1 MLIFALWSVLL
12 AAATQVVEAQ
22 VTVYGQTPKAQLTAT
37 STSGQAPMATLHA
50 YDTTVLTP
58 PSPPNPPITQLT
70 FAIPRDAAS
79 MPGLSIPHTGSA
91 FFGFSVEMSVITQI
105 LGKNSTHIFVPFL
118 NLMSNIQERAGSV
131 MIRMGG
137 NTQEFAKFYDGQFND
152 GRVTHKEDSGSNQT
166 TQTPAVMYTKDLFYM
181 AANISSLLDV
191 KWFLG
196 LPFNDTSTFH
206 LEMAEYGQSI
216 LGDNLLALQA
226 GNEPDLYA
234 AHGKRPQGYSPYD
247 YVGELYQMLQAV
259 DANPNVPVKNKFVG
273 PSISQSEWTPEQVW
287 DTGFIAN
294 FKDRLY
300 ALTVERYLNNNCF
313 AQFGSGT
320 YQDPQANFPNYLT
333 HDTHVGLLAGYL
345 NSTQLA
351 QAAGLPFMMFETNT
365 ASCGGFPGISQSFG
379 AGMWVLDYGLQ
390 MAYSNFSHALLHLG
404 GQNVYYN
411 PWISPPTNQSS
422 YNEWTVGSTFY
433 AAMIAAE
440 VFGKSDTG
448 RIMDLHAQSPFT
460 PAYAIYER
468 DTLSK
473 VALFNY
479 IDDTSGANNINAA
492 ISIPNA
498 GVPETVKVKYFLA
511 ESVASKANLT
521 WAGQT
526 FGNNFEADGR
536 LKGNLNVTT
545 IQCDRSANVCNIPLR
560 APSFALVFMD
570 SNDSEATE
578 GQATATFVTTAFT
591 KAHNT
596 VKVDPAVLATSNGH
610 SGKERERLAG
620 TSHGSITG
628 GAESRYGLVSSAVVL
643 MSTLAGACLMLNG
656 LWR

>member
-234 AHGKRPQGYSPYD
+234 A
-247 YVGELYQMLQAV
+247 YVA
-259 DANPNVPVKNKFVG
+259 
-273 PSISQSEWTPEQVW
+273 
-287 DTGFIAN
+287 
-294 FKDRLY
+294 
-300 ALTVERYLNNNCF
+300 
-313 AQFGSGT
+313 
-320 YQDPQANFPNYLT
+320 
-333 HDTHVGLLAGYL
+333 
-345 NSTQLA
+345 
-351 QAAGLPFMMFETNT
+351 
-365 ASCGGFPGISQSFG
+365 
-379 AGMWVLDYGLQ
+379 
-390 MAYSNFSHALLHLG
+390 
-404 GQNVYYN
+404 
-411 PWISPPTNQSS
+411 
-422 YNEWTVGSTFY
+422 
-433 AAMIAAE
+433 
-440 VFGKSDTG
+440 
-448 RIMDLHAQSPFT
+448 
-460 PAYAIYER
+460 AYAKH
-468 DTLSK
+468 SK
-473 VALFNY
+473 PWL
-479 IDDTSGANNINAA
+479 
-492 ISIPNA
+492 
-498 GVPETVKVKYFLA
+498 
-511 ESVASKANLT
+511 
-521 WAGQT
+521 
-526 FGNNFEADGR
+526 
-536 LKGNLNVTT
+536 NLNEQTVDMGRGLKDTVHTT
-545 IQCDRSANVCNIPLR
+545 TLESFTRCCRRWMPTLTS
-560 APSFALVFMD
+560 PSRTSLW
-570 SNDSEATE
+570 
-578 GQATATFVTTAFT
+578 G
-591 KAHNT
+591 
-596 VKVDPAVLATSNGH
+596 PASPSP
-610 SGKERERLAG
+610 SGPP
-620 TSHGSITG
+620 
-628 GAESRYGLVSSAVVL
+628 SRFGILVSSPTSRTA
-643 MSTLAGACLMLNG
+643 STLLPSNG
-656 LWR
+656 T